1 MTEEMNYRDQFSRLS
16 ELQSSGDNEECWR
29 EFYTEDVVRRI
40 TGLAPLI
47 GRDAFRQQVQSFLD
61 GLTAPQKIEP
71 TASAFDDEKQ
81 VSILE
86 FRHDFSHRENGAIS
100 QMQTHVQRWREGRI
114 YEENIYIINLE
125 T

>member
-1 MTEEMNYRDQFSRLS
+1 MNYRDQFLRLS
-16 ELQSSGDNEECWR
+16 ELQSSGDNEDCWK
-29 EFYTEDVVRRI
+29 EFYTENVVRRI

-47 GRDAFRQQVQSFLD
+47 GRDACRQQVQSFLD

-71 TASAFDDEKQ
+71 TATAFDDEKQ
-81 VSILE
+81 VSIHE
-86 FRHDFSHRENGAIS
+86 FRQDFSHREYGAIP
-100 QMQTHVQRWREGRI
+100 QIQTHVQRWHEGRI